1 MCCRSLKN
9 VLFLLISFALFLF
22 ITYKDADAQESL
34 TLLIH
39 PYLPPTELIN
49 RFSPLADYLGKKT
62 GMPVNIQISK
72 DYEEHI
78 DQIGKDRVDIA
89 FMGPASYVKL
99 VDKYG
104 RKPMLARLEINGSP
118 TFRGAVI
125 TAKGSRI
132 KTLDDL
138 KGKRFAFGDP
148 NSTMGHLVPRFM
160 MWKAGIDVKDLAF
173 YTFINNHHNVAL
185 GVLSGDFDAGAV
197 KDEVFYEYEKRGVRA
212 IAWSPFLSEHLF
224 VTSNSLPKKTVK
236 ELKEALYQLKN
247 DKENM
252 TIISRIEKDITG
264 IVPVDDKDYDTLR
277 AVLKT
282 LKKTGVE

>member
-9 VLFLLISFALFLF
+9 ILFLLISFALFLF
-22 ITYKDADAQESL
+22 TTDKYADADESL

-78 DQIGKDRVDIA
+78 DQLGKDRVDIV

-104 RKPMLARLEINGSP
+104 RKPLLARLEINGSP

-125 TAKGSRI
+125 TAKDSRI

-160 MWKAGIDVKDLAF
+160 MWNAGVDVKDLAS

-185 GVLSGDFDAGAV
+185 GVLGGDFDAGAV

-212 IAWSPFLSEHLF
+212 IAWSPPLSEHLF
-224 VTSNSLPKKTVK
+224 VTANSLPKKTV
-236 ELKEALYQLKN
+236 EVLREALYQLKN
-247 DKENM
+247 NKESM
-252 TIISRIEKDITG
+252 TIISKIEKDITG

-282 LKKTGVE
+282 LKKIGVE

>member
-9 VLFLLISFALFLF
+9 ILFLLISFVLFLF
-22 ITYKDADAQESL
+22 ITCKDADAQESL

-104 RKPMLARLEINGSP
+104 RKPLLARLEINGSP
-118 TFRGAVI
+118 TFRGAII

-160 MWKAGIDVKDLAF
+160 MWTAGVDVKDLAF

-212 IAWSPFLSEHLF
+212 IAWSPSLSEHLF
-224 VTSNSLPKKTVK
+224 VTANSLPKKTVK

-247 DKENM
+247 NKENM
-252 TIISRIEKDITG
+252 AIISKIEKDITG